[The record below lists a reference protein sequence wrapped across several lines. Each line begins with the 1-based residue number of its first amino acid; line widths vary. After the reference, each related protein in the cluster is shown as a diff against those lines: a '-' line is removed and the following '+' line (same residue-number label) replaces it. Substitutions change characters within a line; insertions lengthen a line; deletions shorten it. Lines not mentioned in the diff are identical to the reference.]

1 MAPTPGPPDRPF
13 QQQRADMVAR
23 QIEGRGVRDG
33 RVLAALRTVARER
46 FVPEDLAEFAY
57 EDTPLPI
64 GEGQT
69 ISQPYIVASMI
80 EAAEP
85 QPGDRALDVGT
96 GSGYA
101 AAVLARC
108 VERVVSIERHPPL
121 AERARAAL
129 EAAPAPNVTVEVGD
143 GTSGR
148 PEAAP
153 FDVILVAAGGP
164 EIPQGLLDQ
173 LAPGGR
179 LVIPVGPREWP
190 QRLLRVREKSG
201 GYAREDLGPVAF
213 VPLIGV
219 EGWRDPE
226 AKEIARRG
234 AEAAAGRAAPAGA
247 ETADAASQAV
257 AASAE
262 PLPPIEDAAFAA
274 LADRLADARV
284 VLFGE
289 ASHGTS
295 EFYRARA
302 ALTKRLIE
310 THGFDMVCVEA
321 DWPDAA
327 AIDRHVRGR
336 DGRRP
341 GETPFARFP
350 TWMWRNAETRDFVD
364 WLRARNAGLPEADRA
379 GFHGLDLYSLGAS
392 IRAVLDYLDR
402 TDPETAAAARERY
415 GCLEPW
421 QRDPATYGRA
431 ALRPGFRTCEGAV
444 VGMLQNLLSKRLA
457 LAEQDSDAFLD
468 AAQNARLIANAEK
481 YYRAI
486 YYGAAESWNQRD
498 LHMIQ
503 TLEAMLRARGPAA
516 KAVVWAHN
524 SHVGDARATE
534 MGGVRGQLTLG
545 QLARERF
552 GDAARLV
559 GFGTDRGTVAAASD
573 WDGPMEIKRVRPAL
587 DGSVEALLRDAPTP
601 SADVL
606 LDLRA
611 EAESA
616 AREGL
621 AAPLL
626 ERAIGVIYRPETE
639 RASHYFSASVSRQFD
654 LYLWFEETFAVTP
667 LGGAEM
673 EGAPDTYPFGL

>member
-1 MAPTPGPPDRPF
+1 MPTTLGPPDRPF
-13 QQQRADMVAR
+13 ARQRAAMVAS
-23 QIEGRGVRDG
+23 QIESRGVRDD
-33 RVLAALRTVARER
+33 RVLAALRTVPRER
-46 FVPEDLAEFAY
+46 FVPEAVAEFAY

-69 ISQPYIVASMI
+69 ISQPFIVAAMI

-85 QPGDRALDVGT
+85 QPGDRALDVGA

-108 VERVVSIERHPPL
+108 VDRVVSIERRPAL
-121 AERARAAL
+121 AEGARAAL
-129 EAAPAPNVTVEVGD
+129 EAAPAPNVTVVLGD
-143 GTSGR
+143 GTAGW

-153 FDVILVAAGGP
+153 YDVILVAAGGP
-164 EIPQGLLDQ
+164 DVPQALLDQ

-179 LVIPVGPREWP
+179 LVMPVGPREGL
-190 QRLLRVREKSG
+190 QRLLRIRRRNGEP
-201 GYAREDLGPVAF
+201 AREDLGPVTF
-213 VPLIGV
+213 VPLIGAQ
-219 EGWRDPE
+219 GWRDAE
-226 AKEIARRG
+226 AKEIARHG
-234 AEAAAGRAAPAGA
+234 AEAAAGRAAPTGA
-247 ETADAASQAV
+247 ARSDAASRAV

-262 PLPPIEDAAFAA
+262 PLPPIEEPAFGA
-274 LADRLADARV
+274 LADRLADATV
-284 VLFGE
+284 VLLGE
-289 ASHGTS
+289 ATHGTS

-310 THGFDMVCVEA
+310 AHGFDMVCVEA

-327 AIDRHVRGR
+327 AIDRHVRGL

-364 WLRARNAGLPEADRA
+364 WLRARNEPLPQAERA

-402 TDPETAAAARERY
+402 TDAEAAAAARERY
-415 GCLEPW
+415 GCLDPW
-421 QRDPATYGRA
+421 QQDPATYGRA

-444 VGMLQNLLSKRLA
+444 VGMLQDLLAKRVA
-457 LAEQDSDAFLD
+457 LARQDGEAFLD

-486 YYGAAESWNQRD
+486 YYGAAESWNRRD
-498 LHMIQ
+498 RHMAE
-503 TLEAMLRARGPAA
+503 TLEAVLRARGSRA

-573 WDGPMEIKRVRPAL
+573 WDGPMEIKPVRPAL
-587 DGSVEALLRDAPTP
+587 DDSVEALLRDAPTP
-601 SADVL
+601 AADVL
-606 LDLRA
+606 LDLRP
-611 EAESA
+611 EAEGA
-616 AREGL
+616 AREAL

-639 RASHYFSASVSRQFD
+639 RASHYFSAAVARQFD
-654 LYLWFEETFAVTP
+654 FYLWFEETAAVTP
-667 LGGAEM
+667 LGGAAM
-673 EGAPDTYPFGL
+673 KGAPDTYPFGL